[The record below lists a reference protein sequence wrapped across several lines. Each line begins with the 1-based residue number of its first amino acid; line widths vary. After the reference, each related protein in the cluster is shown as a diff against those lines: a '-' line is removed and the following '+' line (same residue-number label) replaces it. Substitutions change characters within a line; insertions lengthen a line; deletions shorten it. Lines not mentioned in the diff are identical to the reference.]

1 VPASLS
7 SLIVPLTKDDVRRN
21 LLGLLRVVGFPVA
34 SWAPSSV
41 PRALVEIFS
50 ESLADLS
57 TTVSKIARGGFLSL
71 AENEWLSLVAAEF
84 FGVERKPA
92 VFAVGL
98 AVLTDAGGAGPFTI
112 VPNQLWAAAKSG
124 LRFTNVTGGVLSLG
138 GKLVLEW
145 KAENSGAAFNVPVGD
160 LSTLL
165 TPLPGVSLTNPAL
178 TGSGSWLV
186 TQGVDPES
194 DAALRL
200 RCQEKWSSLGAGGN
214 APAYAYHA
222 KNASPQ
228 VTRVRVLEAFPTGG
242 QVTVICAGPS
252 GAIADAKTLADV
264 SAYLE
269 DGRRP
274 QCVKVHVRSAVARV
288 IVVTGDVR
296 VRATMKEPAVA
307 FVSAQLTS
315 MQQTLDIGEKVPV
328 AELVQRIMDAPG
340 VINVVLVDALTN
352 APLVPGKD
360 DIALAFDEVAM
371 FIDKLKWVAE

>member
-7 SLIVPLTKDDVRRN
+7 SLIVPLTRDDVRRN

-41 PRALVEIFS
+41 PRALVEIFA
-50 ESLADLS
+50 ESVSDLS
-57 TTVSKIARGGFLSL
+57 ATVSKIARGGFLSL
-71 AENEWLSLVAAEF
+71 AEGEWLSLVAAEF

-92 VFAVGL
+92 VFARGL
-98 AVLTDAGGAGPFTI
+98 AQLTDAGGAGPFTI
-112 VPNQLWAAAKSG
+112 IPNQLWAASKSG
-124 LRFTNVTGGVLSLG
+124 LRFTNATGGLLPLG
-138 GKLVLEW
+138 GNLTLEW
-145 KAENSGAAFNVPVGD
+145 KAESSGTDYNVPVGD

-165 TPLPGVSLTNPAL
+165 TPLPGVTVTNPAL
-178 TGSGSWLV
+178 VGSGTWLV
-186 TQGVDPES
+186 EQGVDEER
-194 DAALRL
+194 DDALRV

-242 QVTVICAGPS
+242 HVTVICAGPS
-252 GAIADAKTLADV
+252 GAIGDATVLDAV

-274 QCVKVHVRSAVARV
+274 QCVTVHVRSAFPHP
-288 IVVTGDVR
+288 IVVAGEVR
-296 VRATMKEPAVA
+296 VRATMKDPAVA
-307 FVSAQLTS
+307 YVSAQLTD
-315 MQQTLDIGEKVPV
+315 MQKTLDIGERVAV

-340 VINVVLVDALTN
+340 VINVVLVDAATG

-360 DIALAFDEVAM
+360 DVVLVWDEVAN
-371 FIDKLKWVAE
+371 FSDKLTWVLA

>member
-1 VPASLS
+1 VAASLS

-57 TTVSKIARGGFLSL
+57 TTVSKIARGGFLTLS
-71 AENEWLSLVAAEF
+71 EGEWLSLVAAEF

-92 VFAVGL
+92 VFARGL
-98 AVLTDAGGAGPFTI
+98 AQLTDAGAAGPFTI
-112 VPNQLWAAAKSG
+112 LPNQLWAASKSG
-124 LRFTNVTGGVLSLG
+124 LRFTNVTGGALPLG
-138 GKLVLEW
+138 GKLTLEW
-145 KAENSGAAFNVPVGD
+145 KAESSGAAYNVPVGD
-160 LSTLL
+160 VASLL
-165 TPLPGVSLTNPAL
+165 TPLPGVTISNPAL
-178 TGSGSWLV
+178 AGAGAWLIV
-186 TQGVDPES
+186 QGVDAES

-222 KNASPQ
+222 KNASPS

-242 QVTVICAGPS
+242 QVTVVCAGPS
-252 GAIADAKTLADV
+252 GAITDPKTLTDV
-264 SAYLE
+264 AAYLE

-274 QCVKVHVRSAVARV
+274 QCVKVHVRSAFPHATVLA
-288 IVVTGDVR
+288 GDVR
-296 VRATMKEPAVA
+296 VRATLKDPALA
-307 FVSAQLTS
+307 FVSAQLTN
-315 MQQTLDIGEKVPV
+315 MQQTLDIGERVPI

-340 VINVVLVDALTN
+340 VLNVVLIDSVTG

-360 DIALAFDEVAM
+360 DIVLAFDEVAT
-371 FIDKLKWVAE
+371 FVDKVKWIAE